1 LFAVASVKKKQ
12 KLYGDIG
19 DIFDELIYLDGN
31 GDQDGKIPSLILLK

>member
-12 KLYGDIG
+12 KLHGDIG
-19 DIFDELIYLDGN
+19 DIFDELICFDGN